1 MDYVRETHDVPV
13 PEPGY
18 IQTDIMTFAG
28 NLSSPIP
35 PPEVLSE
42 FDDIPNIL
50 REEESI
56 TIIRDEEPIETF
68 EEFARYVMEH
78 LSYDTEDEEDP
89 VINRCIVCGIDMGED
104 NPRQYCEKTYCP
116 EMRE

>member
-1 MDYVRETHDVPV
+1 MDYVRETHDVP
-13 PEPGY
+13 EMGY
-18 IQTDIMTFAG
+18 IPTDIMTFAG

-42 FDDIPNIL
+42 FDYDIPNIS
-50 REEESI
+50 RQEESI
-56 TIIRDEEPIETF
+56 TIIDDDGPVETF

-78 LSYDTEDEEDP
+78 LSYDTEEEP
-89 VINRCIVCGIDMGED
+89 VINRCIVCGVDMGED

-116 EMRE
+116 EEI

>member
-1 MDYVRETHDVPV
+1 MDYVRETHDV
-13 PEPGY
+13 
-18 IQTDIMTFAG
+18 QTDIITFAR

-42 FDDIPNIL
+42 FDYDIPNIS
-50 REEESI
+50 RQEESI
-56 TIIRDEEPIETF
+56 TIIRHEDGLSETF
-68 EEFARYVMEH
+68 EEFARYVMEN
-78 LSYDTEDEEDP
+78 LSFDMDEEEP

-116 EMRE
+116 EEI